1 MAQYGADDVVIEVD
15 ADEDGTLTDVKAHVD
30 TMNGVEITAL
40 IEQSNTFGDSWI
52 EQLFSGVSAANPL
65 TLEGFY
71 DDGAG
76 AATPKTMYNNSV
88 GETRSVR
95 LTWGS
100 TNTTAFEALL
110 TAYSRTGSRDGSV
123 RYSVT
128 FTPTGAVT
136 EA

>member
-1 MAQYGADDVVIEVD
+1 MAKYGPDDVTIEVD
-15 ADEDGTLTDVKAHVD
+15 DDEGGSLTDVSQHVD
-30 TMNGVEITAL
+30 TINGFEITSVN
-40 IEQSNTFGDSWI
+40 EQSNTFGDTWV
-52 EQLFSGVSAANPL
+52 EFLHTGVSQANPL
-65 TLEGFY
+65 TMEGFY
-71 DDGAG
+71 DDVASVGAK
-76 AATPKTMYNNSV
+76 AMYNNSI

-100 TNTTAFEALL
+100 TNTSSFEAIL
-110 TAYSRTGSRDGSV
+110 TAYSRTGSRDGNL

>member
-1 MAQYGADDVVIEVD
+1 MANYGSDDLIIEVD
-15 ADEDGTLTDVKAHVD
+15 DNEGGTLDVITAFVD
-30 TMNGVEITAL
+30 TINGLEITAL
-40 IEQSNTFGDSWI
+40 TEESHTFGDTWV
-52 EQLFSGVSAANPL
+52 EQLYSGIRQAQPI

-76 AATPKTMYNNSV
+76 ADTPKTMFNNST

-95 LTWGS
+95 LTWGG
-100 TNTTAFEALL
+100 TNTSSFESIITAW
-110 TAYSRTGSRDGSV
+110 SRTAARGASM

-128 FTPTGAVT
+128 LTPTGAVT